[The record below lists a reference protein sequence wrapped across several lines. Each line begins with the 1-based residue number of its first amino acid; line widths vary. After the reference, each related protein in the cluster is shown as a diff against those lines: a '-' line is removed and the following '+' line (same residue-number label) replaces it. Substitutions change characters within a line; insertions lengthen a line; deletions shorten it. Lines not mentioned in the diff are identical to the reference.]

1 MASSALL
8 LDSSFLFALNNVDDT
23 YHRRATQYIGRDNR
37 RQVIPD
43 VVLTEVAYLLK
54 TNVGQNAVL
63 DFLDELITPGIS
75 LQALS
80 PTDVIRAREIMATY
94 ADARLDF
101 VDCCIMALSERLEV
115 TRVCT
120 FDRRDFAIFR
130 PKHCPYLELL
140 P

>member
-1 MASSALL
+1 MASSAVL

-23 YHRRATQYIGRDNR
+23 YHRRATEYTGRDNR
-37 RQVIPD
+37 RQIIPD

-54 TNVGQNAVL
+54 TNVGQSAVL
-63 DFLDELITPGIS
+63 EFLDELITPGIS
-75 LQALS
+75 FQALS
-80 PTDVIRAREIMATY
+80 PTDIIRAREIMSVFL
-94 ADARLDF
+94 DSHLDF

-130 PKHCPYLELL
+130 PKHCDFLELL